1 MKPVGLCYNF
11 VHWNAYF
18 SEVIGLKKLFYN
30 IDCLA
35 TMDAQDREME
45 NAYIITEGGTISEI
59 GTGKPQR
66 LDEQAYESYD
76 MSHTVCIPGMVN
88 THHHL
93 YQSMFR
99 NVKGAQNLKLFDWLT
114 FLYERW
120 KYIGAAEIHNAA
132 LVGIYE
138 MMKTGVTTTS
148 DMFYLYPKGTQKLF
162 DEEVDAAIHTGVRF
176 HPCRG
181 SMSLSRKDGGL
192 PPDSVVQ
199 DEDEIMADCERVVN
213 KYHDAGRG
221 SMLRIALAP
230 CSPFSVTQSL
240 MTKTLAFAEKRDLLI
255 HTHLAETQ
263 DEETFC
269 LEKVGL
275 RPVDYM
281 DKLGWLNERAWF
293 AHCVWLSDEDIQ
305 KFNRS
310 KAGVAHCP
318 VSNMRLGSG
327 TAPIVEML
335 EHPSIRMSLA
345 VDGSASN
352 DTGNM
357 IAEARAALFLQR
369 VSKGADAITPRQV
382 LKMGTMGGARVLGM
396 DDYIG
401 SLEAGKAA
409 DFVFFRLD
417 TLEMAG
423 GLSDPISAL
432 VLCNPGPVY
441 LSVINGNIRI
451 KDSYILEEDM
461 AHIISEQNRM
471 QKNILEKEA

>member
-1 MKPVGLCYNF
+1 M
-11 VHWNAYF
+11 
-18 SEVIGLKKLFYN
+18 KKLFYN
-30 IDCLA
+30 IDTLA
-35 TMDAQDREME
+35 TMDQDERELK
-45 NAYIITEGGTISEI
+45 NAYILVEDNLIIEI
-59 GTGKPQR
+59 GSGKP
-66 LDEQAYESYD
+66 EITGSEACESYD
-76 MSHTVCIPGMVN
+76 MSGACCIPGMVN

-120 KYIGAAEIHNAA
+120 KYIGAAEVYNAA

-148 DMFYLYPKGTQKLF
+148 DMFYLYPKGTQRLF
-162 DEEVDAAIHTGVRF
+162 DEEVEAAVRTGVRF

-181 SMSLSRKDGGL
+181 SMSLSKKDGGL

-199 DEDEIMADCERVVN
+199 SEEEIMADCERVVN
-213 KYHDAGRG
+213 KYHDPNPGA
-221 SMLRIALAP
+221 MLRIALAP
-230 CSPFSVTQSL
+230 CSPFSVTESL
-240 MTKTLAFAEKRDLLI
+240 MRTTLDFAQKNDLLI
-255 HTHLAETQ
+255 HTHLAESQ
-263 DEETFC
+263 DEEAFC
-269 LEKVGL
+269 LERVGL

-293 AHCVWLSDEDIQ
+293 AHCVWLSEEDIE
-305 KFNRS
+305 KFKRT
-310 KAGVAHCP
+310 KVGVAHCP
-318 VSNMRLGSG
+318 ASNMRLGSG

-335 EHPSIRMSLA
+335 EHPEIRLSLA

-357 IAEARAALFLQR
+357 IGEARNALFLQR
-369 VSKGADAITPRQV
+369 VSKGADSITPRQV
-382 LKMGTMGGARVLGM
+382 LKMGTMGGAKVLGM

-401 SLEAGKAA
+401 SLEEGKVA

-423 GLSDPISAL
+423 GISDPISAL
-432 VLCNPGPVY
+432 VLCNPGTVY
-441 LSVINGNIRI
+441 MSVINGRIRI
-451 KDSYILEEDM
+451 KDYQVLENEM
-461 AHIISEQNRM
+461 EQIIGEQNRM
-471 QKNILEKEA
+471 QKRILEREA

>member
-1 MKPVGLCYNF
+1 MKR
-11 VHWNAYF
+11 
-18 SEVIGLKKLFYN
+18 LFYN
-30 IDCLA
+30 IDRLA
-35 TMDAQDREME
+35 TMDTQERELE
-45 NAYIITEGGTISEI
+45 NAYILIEDNTIIEI
-59 GTGKPQR
+59 GVGTPQ
-66 LDEQAYESYD
+66 LKDEDDCERHD
-76 MSHTVCIPGMVN
+76 MSGTCCIPGMVN

-120 KYIGAAEIHNAA
+120 KYIGPAEIYNAA

-148 DMFYLYPKGTQKLF
+148 DMFYLYPKGTQRLF
-162 DEEVDAAIHTGVRF
+162 DEEVAAAVRTGVRF

-181 SMSLSRKDGGL
+181 SMSLSKKDGGL

-199 DEDEIMADCERVVN
+199 SEDEIMADCERVVN
-213 KYHDAGRG
+213 KYHDANWG

-230 CSPFSVTQSL
+230 CSPFSVTESL
-240 MTKTLAFAEKRDLLI
+240 MKKTLNYAEKRDLLI
-255 HTHLAETQ
+255 HTHLAETE
-263 DEETFC
+263 DEEVFC
-269 LEKVGL
+269 LERVGL

-281 DKLGWLNERAWF
+281 DQLGWLNERAWF
-293 AHCVWLSDEDIQ
+293 AHCVWLSKKDIE
-305 KFNRS
+305 KFRQT
-310 KAGVAHCP
+310 KVGVAHCP
-318 VSNMRLGSG
+318 ASNMRLGSG

-335 EHPSIRMSLA
+335 EYPEIRLSLA

-357 IAEARAALFLQR
+357 IGEARNALCLQR

-382 LKMGTMGGARVLGM
+382 LKMGTLGGAKVLRM

-401 SLEAGKAA
+401 SLEKGKVA

-417 TLEMAG
+417 SLEMAG
-423 GLSDPISAL
+423 GISDPVSAII
-432 VLCNPGPVY
+432 LCNPGTVY
-441 LSVINGNIRI
+441 MSVINGQIRI
-451 KDSYILEEDM
+451 KDHQILEKEMDK
-461 AHIISEQNRM
+461 IISEQNRM
-471 QKNILEKEA
+471 QKLILEKEV

>member
-1 MKPVGLCYNF
+1 MKR
-11 VHWNAYF
+11 
-18 SEVIGLKKLFYN
+18 LFYN

-35 TMDAQDREME
+35 TMDDNEQELE
-45 NAYIITEGGTISEI
+45 KAYIVVEDNLIKET
-59 GTGKPQR
+59 GTGKPE
-66 LDEQAYESYD
+66 LIDTEEYEQYD
-76 MSHTVCIPGMVN
+76 MSGTCCIPGMVN

-120 KYIGAAEIHNAA
+120 KYIGSEEIYNAA

-148 DMFYLYPKGTQKLF
+148 DMFYLYPKGTQMLF
-162 DEEVDAAIHTGVRF
+162 DEEVQAAVRTGVRF

-181 SMSLSRKDGGL
+181 SMSLSKKDGGL

-199 DEDEIMADCERVVN
+199 SEDEIMADCERVVN
-213 KYHDAGRG
+213 KYHDPNPG

-230 CSPFSVTQSL
+230 CSPFSVTESL
-240 MTKTLAFAEKRDLLI
+240 MKTTLDFAIKNDLLI

-263 DEETFC
+263 DEEAYC
-269 LEKVGL
+269 IDRVGL

-293 AHCVWLSDEDIQ
+293 AHCVWLSDEDIE
-305 KFNRS
+305 KFRRT
-310 KAGVAHCP
+310 KVGVSHCP
-318 VSNMRLGSG
+318 ASNMRLGSG

-335 EHPSIRMSLA
+335 EYPDIRLSLA

-352 DTGNM
+352 DTGSM
-357 IAEARAALFLQR
+357 IGEARNALFLQR
-369 VSKGADAITPRQV
+369 VSKGADSITPRQV
-382 LKMGTMGGARVLGM
+382 LKMGTLGGAQVLGM

-401 SLEAGKAA
+401 SIEKGKVA
-409 DFVFFRLD
+409 DFCFYRLD

-423 GLSDPISAL
+423 GISDPISAL
-432 VLCNPGPVY
+432 VLCNPGTVY
-441 LSVINGNIRI
+441 MSVINGDIRI
-451 KDSYILEEDM
+451 KAYQILEKDM
-461 AHIISEQNRM
+461 EKIIQEQNRM
-471 QKNILEKEA
+471 QKRILEKEA